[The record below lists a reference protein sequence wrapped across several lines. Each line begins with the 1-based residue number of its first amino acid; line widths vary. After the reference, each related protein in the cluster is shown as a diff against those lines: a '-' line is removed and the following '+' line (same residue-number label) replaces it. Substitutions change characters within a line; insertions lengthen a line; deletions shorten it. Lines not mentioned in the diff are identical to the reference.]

1 MIALYN
7 GKVVRSDDW
16 AELRASIP
24 YAQASVPQ
32 GVAGL
37 PETSNGAVTVLARA
51 SGQATIV
58 LQGVAFYVDS
68 HRAWAVG
75 GVVSASQ
82 RALAPSSD
90 ARVAFRMGVAG
101 VIAVALF
108 LAFGAALSAIVPM
121 LGGPVAFLA
130 CYVLFI
136 RGR

>member
-7 GKVVRSDDW
+7 GKTVRPDDW
-16 AELRASIP
+16 TEIRAALPHSK
-24 YAQASVPQ
+24 ASVPGNAAQ
-32 GVAGL
+32 IDTLVND
-37 PETSNGAVTVLARA
+37 PRVRILART
-51 SGQATIV
+51 SGNVTLIID
-58 LQGVAFYVDS
+58 GVAFYVDNN
-68 HRAWAVG
+68 RAWAVG

-108 LAFGAALSAIVPM
+108 IVLGSALAALVPM

-130 CYVLFI
+130 CYALFL
-136 RGR
+136 RR